1 MPGGPTAGETATYAL
16 VAMLVANGVT
26 VFTPEAVTLDT
37 PAAVETL
44 RFLRRLVDDGV
55 MPAEVV
61 TYDRHQAARMLATG
75 RADLFVGASYHA
87 ELLSE
92 ETGSTIAQ
100 VRDGFGFVP
109 MPAGPHGPPAIL
121 CGGMV
126 YCIPRQSRQ
135 PELAMRLLRSLTSP
149 ACLAQVC
156 GETGQLPPRRSVL
169 DSLAQVSA
177 FHAETAS
184 LLEQAVIR
192 PSAPAY
198 ALVSAQL
205 QAMMEGVVTRR
216 WSPATAVTLAADRIS
231 AITGLPVVRS

>member
-1 MPGGPTAGETATYAL
+1 
-16 VAMLVANGVT
+16 
-26 VFTPEAVTLDT
+26 
-37 PAAVETL
+37 
-44 RFLRRLVDDGV
+44 
-55 MPAEVV
+55 
-61 TYDRHQAARMLATG
+61 
-75 RADLFVGASYHA
+75 
-87 ELLSE
+87 
-92 ETGSTIAQ
+92 
-100 VRDGFGFVP
+100 
-109 MPAGPHGPPAIL
+109 
-121 CGGMV
+121 MV

-184 LLEQAVIR
+184 LLEHAVMR